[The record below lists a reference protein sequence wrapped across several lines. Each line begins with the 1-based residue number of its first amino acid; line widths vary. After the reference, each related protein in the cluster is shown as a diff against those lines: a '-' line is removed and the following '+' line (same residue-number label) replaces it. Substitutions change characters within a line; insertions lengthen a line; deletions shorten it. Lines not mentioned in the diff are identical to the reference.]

1 LITQSD
7 DGPDF
12 DPDDPLAIILRP
24 SSDRLGPPPGQYE
37 AVRRGAARRRLL
49 RAAAGVGLSCAVAVV
64 VALPFRLAA
73 TQEPASPAV
82 PLAPPPAT
90 GPATAPTP
98 SASPAP
104 VSTHPTERPRTTG
117 APTPTGPAEATAD
130 PSRAA
135 VPTQAP
141 SPGRSDPPTTPSAEP
156 STVRKRADSTRP

>member
-1 LITQSD
+1 MITRSD

-24 SSDRLGPPPGQYE
+24 SSDRLVPPPGQYE

-73 TQEPASPAV
+73 SQEPASPAV

-98 SASPAP
+98 SVSPAP
-104 VSTHPTERPRTTG
+104 VVNLP
-117 APTPTGPAEATAD
+117 
-130 PSRAA
+130 
-135 VPTQAP
+135 
-141 SPGRSDPPTTPSAEP
+141 PGMGSSFGCSLAH
-156 STVRKRADSTRP
+156 VRG

>member
-1 LITQSD
+1 MITQSD

-73 TQEPASPAV
+73 SQEPASPAV

-98 SASPAP
+98 SASPTP
-104 VSTHPTERPRTTG
+104 VGPHPTERPRATA
-117 APTPTGPAEATAD
+117 APTRTSPAG

-141 SPGRSDPPTTPSAEP
+141 SPERSQPPTAQSAEP
-156 STVRKRADSTRP
+156 STARNSTDGTRP